1 MKKGHYLLLAALLG
15 GLRLGN
21 TTSAACQ
28 TISFTDGSSFCFD
41 IAKTGTD
48 TYRAEVSSSRVS
60 SNSLSCKL
68 TLPNNNRVDLPNC
81 Q

>member
-1 MKKGHYLLLAALLG
+1 MKKVHYLLLAALLG

-28 TISFTDGSSFCFD
+28 TIS
-41 IAKTGTD
+41 
-48 TYRAEVSSSRVS
+48 
-60 SNSLSCKL
+60 CKL